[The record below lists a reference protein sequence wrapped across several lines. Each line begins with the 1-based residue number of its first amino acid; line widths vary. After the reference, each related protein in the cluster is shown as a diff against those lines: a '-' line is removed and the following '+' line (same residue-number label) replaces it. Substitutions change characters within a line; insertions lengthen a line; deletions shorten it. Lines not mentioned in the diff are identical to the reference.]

1 MSYRAD
7 NPYGRRKTD
16 KALSD
21 EKRRYL
27 QSIRRDVDEDPTGT
41 IRRYLRLASK
51 ALDNGQPEREER
63 TEQSWLDFHKRK
75 AA

>member
-16 KALSD
+16 KPLSD
-21 EKRRYL
+21 EKRRHL

-51 ALDNGQPEREER
+51 ALDNDYLAREER
-63 TEQSWLDFHKRK
+63 AEEGWLDFHKRT

>member
-16 KALSD
+16 KPLSD
-21 EKRRYL
+21 EKRRHL

-51 ALDNGQPEREER
+51 ALDTGQVAREER
-63 TEQSWLDFHKRK
+63 TEQSWLDLQKRK